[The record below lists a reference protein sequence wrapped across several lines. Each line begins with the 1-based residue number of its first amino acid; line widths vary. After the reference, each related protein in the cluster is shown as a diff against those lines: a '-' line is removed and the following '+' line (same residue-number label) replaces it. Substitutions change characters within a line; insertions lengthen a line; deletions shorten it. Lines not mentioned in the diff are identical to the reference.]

1 MAAVVAAL
9 LLSAC
14 FAWTCRRASLESTVW
29 ADELFSLTLAV
40 QSPARIVELTA
51 ADFHPPGYYLAL
63 KVWLKLGRLTGG
75 EPGILWARG
84 LNILL
89 WTLLAAGTW
98 IGGRR
103 LLGSGGGALLA
114 AAVCGSAAA
123 TQWAIDLRGYA
134 PVFVASVLGLLLL
147 VIDLVEVDRGS
158 RPRLWT
164 SYGLLAATAL
174 WCHLLAIPLFAL
186 LTMGW
191 GAWRLIQHRQQGW
204 RGLLPGV
211 GAALGALALSLPW
224 LLRATAQAAALRA
237 THPVWMT
244 PTSVRNLGSV
254 FLYWFPF
261 GRLTG
266 PANPP
271 LPGLA
276 LLGVA
281 TLIAPAVVLAESL
294 RHRSREESLSAAS
307 ALAGLGLS
315 AASGFTCFLWLAAR
329 FEIAPVFHGPRYPL
343 LAAGLW
349 AAGLVGA
356 SLRGVQASQGSKL
369 AGWLALCPWLLA
381 AGLGQVLLGLDEPRW
396 GLAGERQAVAAAAA
410 EPAFAF
416 PSELIPFF
424 RQTLAPLRL
433 RRIED
438 LPCAAKGQAAITVVN
453 LNPWHGI
460 DRLRDRLVA
469 RAIASGSLAG
479 THDARRLPEGHPF
492 VVIHR
497 LADLDRS
504 SLSALCARGW
514 TPKRPPLPRDAVAV
528 ALAEDQARRD
538 GWSNLEISAGS
549 LRGPLGERGGGPA
562 SLRRRGSAG
571 SLRPSPDRRAAR
583 AAGASVEL
591 ALRLDGQTEARKVMI
606 GPGPM
611 EIELPLAVERRLR
624 NPLLVI
630 RHPTWSPAAA
640 LGTSDRA
647 HPHLLLLLRLV
658 RAGAELILSAAR
670 PTAPSRRS
678 PCRRRGRRSRRAGRR
693 CGSRSCS

>member
-1 MAAVVAAL
+1 MTSMARLRLPAFLAASF
-9 LLSAC
+9 LSLC
-14 FAWTCRRASLESTVW
+14 FVWTCRRASLESTLW
-29 ADELFSLTLAV
+29 ADEIFSLTLAS
-40 QSPARIVELTA
+40 QSPARIMELTA

-123 TQWAIDLRGYA
+123 AQWAIDLRGYA

-186 LTMGW
+186 LSMGW
-191 GAWRLIQHRQQGW
+191 GAWRLIQRRQQGW

-211 GAALGALALSLPW
+211 GAALGALAVSLPW
-224 LLRATAQAAALRA
+224 LLRAANQAAALRA

-329 FEIAPVFHGPRYPL
+329 FEFAPVFHGPRYPL

-356 SLRGVQASQGSKL
+356 SFRGVQASQGSKL
-369 AGWLALCPWLLA
+369 VGWLALCPWLLA

-396 GLAGERQAVAAAAA
+396 GLAGERQAVAVAAA
-410 EPAFAF
+410 EPTFAF

-438 LPCAAKGQAAITVVN
+438 LPCAAKAEAAVSIIG
-453 LNPWHGI
+453 LNPWPAV

-479 THDARRLPEGHPF
+479 SHEALRLPVGHPF

-497 LADLDRS
+497 LTTLNRS
-504 SLSALCARGW
+504 SLSALCERGW
-514 TPKRPPLPRDAVAV
+514 TPKRPHVPRDAVAV
-528 ALAEDQARRD
+528 ALPEDQAGSD
-538 GWSNLEISAGS
+538 GWSYLEIGPDLSVGRWGSAAAGR
-549 LRGPLGERGGGPA
+549 LRFKGEVLPGRYVLHLAGERLAQPA
-562 SLRRRGSAG
+562 
-571 SLRPSPDRRAAR
+571 P
-583 AAGASVEL
+583 SVEISF
-591 ALRLDGQTEARKVMI
+591 RLDGRAEAPAVVL
-606 GPGPM
+606 GNGPM
-611 EIELPLAVERRLR
+611 EIELPMLVERRLR
-624 NPLLVI
+624 NPSLTI

-640 LGTSDRA
+640 LGTSDTRTLTFFFYIA
-647 HPHLLLLLRLV
+647 WLQP
-658 RAGAELILSAAR
+658 
-670 PTAPSRRS
+670 APE
-678 PCRRRGRRSRRAGRR
+678 
-693 CGSRSCS
+693 